1 MAQRKQRSAT
11 TREKIKISNAVASET
26 RGRNLAQVAKQNL
39 LISPTESWRELTT
52 EDKEIVVNRLYGGES
67 VTMICRD
74 LEVQPGLI
82 YQACYLDDEY
92 AQRIAVARTIGQH
105 ALVDQLWEIPFRE
118 DMSSADKHLLSDNI
132 KWAASRI
139 AKSSQSPLGN
149 YNERTEVHERTETVQ
164 IVLPSEFDGIEA
176 DFSVVSKPDQ
186 PEISQGP
193 CTIADG
199 ENR

>member
-1 MAQRKQRSAT
+1 MAQRKQKSAT
-11 TREKIKISNAVASET
+11 TREKIQISNAVASET
-26 RGRNLAQVAKQNL
+26 RGSNLAQVARQNL

-67 VTMICRD
+67 VSMICRD

-92 AQRIAVARTIGQH
+92 AQRIATARTIGQH
-105 ALVDQLWEIPFRE
+105 ALVDQLWEIPFRT

-176 DFSVVSKPDQ
+176 DFSTVSKPEKQ
-186 PEISQGP
+186 
-193 CTIADG
+193 
-199 ENR
+199 